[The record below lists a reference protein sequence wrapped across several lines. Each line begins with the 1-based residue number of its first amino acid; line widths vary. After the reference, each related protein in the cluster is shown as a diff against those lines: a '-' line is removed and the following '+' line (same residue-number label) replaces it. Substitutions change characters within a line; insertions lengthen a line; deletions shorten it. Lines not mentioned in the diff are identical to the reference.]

1 MKNRHAFSDTNSLSA
16 KRNVV
21 KDRGRRKG
29 KRKIDQKLYQL
40 CDMLISISLR
50 QMKDDTNGTDYFHF
64 DNAFPQPASRS
75 PWL

>member
-1 MKNRHAFSDTNSLSA
+1 M
-16 KRNVV
+16 

-50 QMKDDTNGTDYFHF
+50 QMKDDTNGKKRLLYLIKIL
-64 DNAFPQPASRS
+64 QRS
-75 PWL
+75 TISD